1 MIQGLQIDVS
11 STELKEHI
19 QGRAKHH
26 KEKAEWYEKQ
36 VRNLKEGGVTESMA
50 SNDPTSSLQRSA
62 EEHRQKFGFFSF
74 MADHIVP
81 NETYRLTEHDL
92 SRLEFVSRY
101 Y

>member
-62 EEHRQKFGFFSF
+62 EYNGGQAITHGDVCFTFGVVQDEPRH
-74 MADHIVP
+74 AP
-81 NETYRLTEHDL
+81 RRRLH
-92 SRLEFVSRY
+92 
-101 Y
+101 